1 MSKMLITIEVSMQD
15 LWKHTAPRV
24 ERNKKKYY
32 RKRKHKKHDDTSRS
46 EDKSY
51 SYRGHKQRH

>member
-32 RKRKHKKHDDTSRS
+32 RKRKHKKYDDESRN
-46 EDKSY
+46 EKSHKDY
-51 SYRGHKQRH
+51 SYRRHK

>member
-32 RKRKHKKHDDTSRS
+32 RKRKHKKNDDESRNA
-46 EDKSY
+46 KSHKDY
-51 SYRGHKQRH
+51 SYRRHK